1 MYSWKLYSFDE
12 DVMSLLKLKSNVEI
26 FYLSSDI
33 YSRYY
38 EIIYYEDKQNVKH
51 RYMISTYRG
60 ES

>member
-1 MYSWKLYSFDE
+1 
-12 DVMSLLKLKSNVEI
+12 MSLLKLKSNVEI